1 MIVCM
6 TGFRHLV
13 VELELTVGEQ
23 SPIEGWAR
31 APGRAPC
38 RFSGWSEMFAALQTL
53 IGDEAALGWD
63 GAVPVRPG
71 RQPGRRD
78 RGQGAGNATEV
89 QQAGEQS

>member
-1 MIVCM
+1 MIACM

-23 SPIEGWAR
+23 SPIEGWVR

-53 IGDEAALGWD
+53 IGDEPALGGD
-63 GAVPVRPG
+63 GAVQVRPG
-71 RQPGRRD
+71 WQPGRRD
-78 RGQGAGNATEV
+78 RGQGAGSLNLMRE
-89 QQAGEQS
+89 E